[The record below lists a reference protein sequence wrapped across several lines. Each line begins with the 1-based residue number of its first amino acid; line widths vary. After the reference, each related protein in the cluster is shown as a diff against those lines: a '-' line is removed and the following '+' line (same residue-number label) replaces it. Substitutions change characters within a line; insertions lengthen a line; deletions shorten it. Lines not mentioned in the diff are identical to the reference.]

1 MTPQSNFMIA
11 APVRPDRLDALRA
24 LLATMNR
31 GLGEVD
37 PHNALVPFARFG
49 DLHMARLVILDD
61 QTTGD
66 IAVYGRS
73 FPDAPVYLAFLG
85 DCDGPGDAML
95 DALAADAGPGLER
108 IFAHCADW
116 APEQGLRLWMDD
128 HAVRPATQYV
138 NWIGRSVRQIR
149 EEAALHACLAAS
161 LRSGGGV
168 DETPQQI
175 KERLAR
181 AVQAAGLQL
190 SPSPPTPLDWAI
202 ADALHLVGGALLLV
216 ALIPFLLLYA
226 PFFFWRLRQLEGAD
240 PVIAPRPAPEH
251 IAFISAREDWDVT
264 NPFSAVGSLKP
275 GLFRLTT
282 VMFVLWFLDYAC
294 RHLFG
299 RGHLARVGT
308 IHFARWVFLDDKRR
322 LFFASNY
329 DRGLD
334 NYMDDFINKAGYG
347 LNLVFSNGVGYP
359 HTDFLLAGGAD
370 DEQSFKNFL
379 RRHQVPTDVWYKAY
393 PGLTA
398 YDLFRNARI
407 REGYERTLMGD
418 DEIHSWLALI

>member
-1 MTPQSNFMIA
+1 MTPQSNFMILA
-11 APVRPDRLDALRA
+11 AVRPDRLDALRT

-37 PHNALVPFARFG
+37 PHNALVPFARFE
-49 DLHMARLVILDD
+49 DLHVARLVVLDD
-61 QTTGD
+61 QTVGD
-66 IAVYGRS
+66 IAAYGRS
-73 FPDAPVYLAFLG
+73 FPDAPIYLAFLG
-85 DCDGPGDAML
+85 DCDGPADAMM
-95 DALAADAGPGLER
+95 DALAAEAGPGLER
-108 IFAHCADW
+108 IFAHCAGW
-116 APEQGLRLWMDD
+116 APEQGLRRWMDD
-128 HAVRPATQYV
+128 HAVTPATQYV
-138 NWIGRSVRQIR
+138 NWIGRTVRQIR
-149 EEAALHACLAAS
+149 EEAALHACLGGA
-161 LRSGGGV
+161 LRSDGG
-168 DETPQQI
+168 DETPQQARA
-175 KERLAR
+175 RLAR
-181 AVQAAGLQL
+181 AVRDAGLPL
-190 SPSPPTPLDWAI
+190 TPPPPTPLDWAI
-202 ADALHLVGGALLLV
+202 GDALHLVGGGLFLV

-226 PFFFWRLRQLEGAD
+226 PFFLWRLRQLETSD
-240 PVIAPRPAPEH
+240 PVIAPRPDPERV
-251 IAFISAREDWDVT
+251 AFIAAREDWDVT
-264 NPFSAVGSLKP
+264 NPFSSVGSLKP

-359 HTDFLLAGGAD
+359 RTDFLLCGGAD
-370 DEQSFKNFL
+370 DEQHFKNFL
-379 RRHQVPTDVWYKAY
+379 RRRHLPTDVWYKAY

-407 REGYERTLMGD
+407 REGFEQALMGD
-418 DEIHSWLALI
+418 DEIRSWLALI